1 MKKKIKITRKSLKES
16 TLPPKGRRMERTPT
30 LKMTGDETHKD
41 FKGKIPTEIH
51 DLIDKVGAE
60 PEETQRL
67 DWKDRFQ
74 NWLKSK
80 TTREPE
86 EVAFEPEEEII
97 PEPIP
102 EPTGVNLPDLPPG
115 KDLEFKWT
123 GEDEM
128 KYGSH
133 PEEGEL
139 GDDQTE
145 IDTEDETDYEGSP
158 VPGRNYFK
166 PLQEIARRHFKTRK

>member
-1 MKKKIKITRKSLKES
+1 MDSE
-16 TLPPKGRRMERTPT
+16 PQE
-30 LKMTGDETHKD
+30 
-41 FKGKIPTEIH
+41 EI
-51 DLIDKVGAE
+51 
-60 PEETQRL
+60 
-67 DWKDRFQ
+67 
-74 NWLKSK
+74 
-80 TTREPE
+80 
-86 EVAFEPEEEII
+86 AFEPEEEIV
-97 PEPIP
+97 PAP
-102 EPTGVNLPDLPPG
+102 EPTGINLPDLPPG